1 MKMGEISMMRFG
13 DVWIGRSLAPVSE
26 TTWTSTEIE
35 NANQEQIARL
45 AVAKL
50 KILDSKPHA

>member
-1 MKMGEISMMRFG
+1 MKMCEVSMMCFWNFG
-13 DVWIGRSLAPVSE
+13 IGGSFSPVAE
-26 TTWTSTEIE
+26 TTWTETEIE

-50 KILDSKPHA
+50 KIFNSKPHA

>member
-1 MKMGEISMMRFG
+1 MMRLWYFG
-13 DVWIGRSLAPVSE
+13 IGGSLAPVSE
-26 TTWTSTEIE
+26 TTLTETEIE

-50 KILDSKPHA
+50 KMLNPKPHA